1 MVIAQ
6 NDEAFV
12 DSLVAQK
19 MAELE
24 MQDNPEYFFRKNYC
38 DGNIQI
44 IILPNGDMCTSKSTY
59 YSSYVFWKGEEGKMT
74 IQKFDNCGSHSPI
87 SIALNKTISKSL
99 KDRQDLKADQVK
111 PYAGEKV
118 DENVFG
124 NMSVKSCHKEYK
136 FAFGKETFEKSFNE
150 SDVRNDSKHQ
160 NVNAKYNQSL
170 QLIKLDNEVSKILQ
184 NLEEAGR
191 FLREN

>member
-24 MQDNPEYFFRKNYC
+24 MQDNPEYF
-38 DGNIQI
+38 
-44 IILPNGDMCTSKSTY
+44 
-59 YSSYVFWKGEEGKMT
+59 
-74 IQKFDNCGSHSPI
+74 
-87 SIALNKTISKSL
+87 
-99 KDRQDLKADQVK
+99 
-111 PYAGEKV
+111 
-118 DENVFG
+118 
-124 NMSVKSCHKEYK
+124 
-136 FAFGKETFEKSFNE
+136 
-150 SDVRNDSKHQ
+150 DSKHQ